1 MASADALV
9 CLSHWTY
16 VAAKGTVDLSAHEQR
31 SDDVRLE
38 GARCLVIG
46 GARRLGAVVALDLAA
61 HGADLAISTRS
72 AAADATA
79 TCAAVR
85 ALGRRCVIVS
95 GDVVAPAAAAALVAG
110 AADALGGLDV
120 LVYAASG
127 PFRPAAPQDVESADW
142 QASFDVIARGFFV
155 AACAARERFVDGTTA
170 RRADEPTRGV
180 IVALT
185 DVLGVVPSAA
195 FAGHGAAKAAQ
206 IMLVA
211 SLAKAW
217 APDGVRVCGVAP
229 GPIDL
234 PDDPRHE
241 ATLRAAA
248 RTAIGHPVAP
258 AEIAR
263 AIRFVIACDALTG
276 VNLPVEGGTLLGP
289 LAP

>member
-1 MASADALV
+1 M
-9 CLSHWTY
+9 
-16 VAAKGTVDLSAHEQR
+16 
-31 SDDVRLE
+31 
-38 GARCLVIG
+38 IG
-46 GARRLGAVVALDLAA
+46 GARRLGRVVALDLAA
-61 HGADLAISTRS
+61 HGADLAIGTRS
-72 AAADATA
+72 ATGEAIATRAAA
-79 TCAAVR
+79 R
-85 ALGRRCVIVS
+85 ALGRRCEIVS
-95 GDVVAPAAAAALVAG
+95 GDVAAPAAASALVAG

-127 PFRPAAPQDVESADW
+127 PFRPAAPQNVDPADL

-155 AACAARERFVDGTTA
+155 AACTARERFVDGTAA

-217 APDGVRVCGVAP
+217 ASEGVRVCGVAP

-234 PDDPRHE
+234 PDDPRRA

-248 RTAIGHPVAP
+248 RTAIGRPVAP

-276 VNLPVEGGTLLGP
+276 VDLPVEGGTLLGP
-289 LAP
+289 PTP

>member
-1 MASADALV
+1 M
-9 CLSHWTY
+9 
-16 VAAKGTVDLSAHEQR
+16 
-31 SDDVRLE
+31 
-38 GARCLVIG
+38 IG
-46 GARRLGAVVALDLAA
+46 GARRLGRVIALDLAA
-61 HGADLAISTRS
+61 HGADLAIGTRS
-72 AAADATA
+72 AAGEAIATRS
-79 TCAAVR
+79 AAR
-85 ALGRRCVIVS
+85 GLGRRCEIVT
-95 GDVVAPAAAAALVAG
+95 GDVSEPAGAAALVAG

-127 PFRPAAPQDVESADW
+127 PFRPAAPQDVSPADW
-142 QASFDVIARGFFV
+142 QASFDIVARGFFV
-155 AACAARERFVDGTTA
+155 AACAARERFVDGTSA

-217 APDGVRVCGVAP
+217 ASEGVRVCGVAP

-234 PDDPRHE
+234 PDDPRRA

-248 RTAIGHPVAP
+248 RTAIGRPVAP

-276 VNLPVEGGTLLGP
+276 VDLPIEGGTLLGP
-289 LAP
+289 PAP

>member
-1 MASADALV
+1 M
-9 CLSHWTY
+9 
-16 VAAKGTVDLSAHEQR
+16 
-31 SDDVRLE
+31 
-38 GARCLVIG
+38 
-46 GARRLGAVVALDLAA
+46 
-61 HGADLAISTRS
+61 
-72 AAADATA
+72 
-79 TCAAVR
+79 
-85 ALGRRCVIVS
+85 
-95 GDVVAPAAAAALVAG
+95 
-110 AADALGGLDV
+110 
-120 LVYAASG
+120 
-127 PFRPAAPQDVESADW
+127 
-142 QASFDVIARGFFV
+142 IARGFFV

-229 GPIDL
+229 GPLDL
-234 PDDPRHE
+234 PDDPRRE

-248 RTAIGHPVAP
+248 RTAIGHPVSP

-263 AIRFVIACDALTG
+263 AVRFVIACDALTG

-289 LAP
+289 PAP